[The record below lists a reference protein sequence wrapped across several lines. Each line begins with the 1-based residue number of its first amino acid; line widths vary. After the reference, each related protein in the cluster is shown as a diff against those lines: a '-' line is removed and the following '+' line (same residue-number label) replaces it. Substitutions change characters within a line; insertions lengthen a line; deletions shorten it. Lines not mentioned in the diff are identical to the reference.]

1 MAHST
6 AEIRA
11 ALFNRKLRE
20 LPVEFVI
27 DGLEDYTG
35 ELSVIEVKAT
45 DSRWAEKAAEES
57 DGKMNEVLM
66 MAGIVIKGLY
76 NRETKERVFQD
87 NDLGS
92 VAEMGLSV
100 LKPIS
105 DLITEASGLGPNALA
120 AAKKNLPIVPVKGS
134 VISSQPSLVAE
145 EVLTTS

>member
-20 LPVEFVI
+20 LPVDFVI

-57 DGKMNEVLM
+57 DGTMNETLM

-76 NRETKERVFQD
+76 NRETKERIFQD

-120 AAKKNLPIVPVKGS
+120 AAKKNLPTTQKSDSGT
-134 VISSQPSLVAE
+134 SLPQNSDTPP
-145 EVLTTS
+145 VLTTS